1 MLRKRKSPTK
11 TRVAY
16 HVASISIFRIA
27 DGVLTCNTPH
37 SCALRLTSLQAEE
50 SAKGVSVGD
59 LGWAKISD
67 GKGSGRSSLV
77 GILFSLNHTI
87 SYLDFGSVETYMSIS
102 DYIQKFGF
110 WKHVRIQCLVFG
122 SLSGEKPSAS
132 KPVATN
138 IYRISHRTVWWPK
151 YAKIHQNPKTLKV
164 NESQT
169 SNFWIC
175 LWYLQDLNCFS
186 NSQLLF

>member
-1 MLRKRKSPTK
+1 MNATEKKVTYQNPGCLPCGF
-11 TRVAY
+11 
-16 HVASISIFRIA
+16 HIDFRIA

-110 WKHVRIQCLVFG
+110 WKHVRIQCL
-122 SLSGEKPSAS
+122 
-132 KPVATN
+132 
-138 IYRISHRTVWWPK
+138 
-151 YAKIHQNPKTLKV
+151 KIHQNPKTLKV